1 MILGQF
7 CPFLP
12 KIDQNFSGPGSY
24 KFQKNDE
31 NQRKIIYSHNNRVN
45 AS

>member
-12 KIDQNFSGPGSY
+12 KIDQNFTGPDSY
-24 KFQKNDE
+24 KSQKKDE
-31 NQRKIIYSHNNRVN
+31 NTKIVYSHNNGVN